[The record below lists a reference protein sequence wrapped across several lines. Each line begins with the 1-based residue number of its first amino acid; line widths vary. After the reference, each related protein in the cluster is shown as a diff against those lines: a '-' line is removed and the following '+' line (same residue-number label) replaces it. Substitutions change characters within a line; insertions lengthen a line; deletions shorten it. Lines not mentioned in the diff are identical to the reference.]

1 MKRKREE
8 WEHSLPGLDLEK
20 LVFLDESGINTIMA
34 RRCGRSPQGE
44 RLVDSAPA
52 GQWQSHT
59 LLAAVRLDGVL
70 APMVLDGPVNGDSFA
85 GYIEQ
90 SLVPELEPQDIVI
103 MDNLPA
109 HKSRRVTQ
117 AIEQAGCSLVY
128 LPPYSPDFNPIENM
142 WSKVKASLRRSAAR
156 TFDRVVDAVAEALR
170 AVSPDD
176 CQGYFDHCGYDAT
189 AT

>member
-8 WEHSLPGLDLEK
+8 WEQCLPGLDVEK

-34 RRCGRSPQGE
+34 RRSGRCPQGE

-52 GQWQSHT
+52 GQWRSNT
-59 LLAAVRLDGVL
+59 LLAAVRLDGVI
-70 APMVLDGPVNGDSFA
+70 APMVFDGPVNGDSFA

-90 SLVPELEPQDIVI
+90 SLAPELEPEDIVI

-109 HKSRRVTQ
+109 HKSQRVTQ
-117 AIEQAGCSLVY
+117 AIERAGCSLVY
-128 LPPYSPDFNPIENM
+128 LPPYSPDYNPIENM
-142 WSKVKASLRRSAAR
+142 WSKAKASLRKAAAQ
-156 TFDRVVDAVAEALR
+156 TFDSVVDAVAEALR
-170 AVSPDD
+170 SVTPDD

-189 AT
+189 ST